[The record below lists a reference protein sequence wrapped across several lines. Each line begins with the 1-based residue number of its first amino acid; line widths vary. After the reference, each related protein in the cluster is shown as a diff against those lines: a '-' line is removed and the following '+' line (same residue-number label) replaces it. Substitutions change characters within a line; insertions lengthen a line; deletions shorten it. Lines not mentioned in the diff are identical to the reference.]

1 MTKIQD
7 NALVSKVSMS
17 GLKIPYQLH
26 GTIILD
32 TTRLILVILE
42 SFGRTKDYPSINTVK
57 TLNKQMFSSTPIAQL
72 IL

>member
-7 NALVSKVSMS
+7 NVLVSIT

-42 SFGRTKDYPSINTVK
+42 SFGRRKDYPSINKVK
-57 TLNKQMFSSTPIAQL
+57 TLNKQMSS
-72 IL
+72 